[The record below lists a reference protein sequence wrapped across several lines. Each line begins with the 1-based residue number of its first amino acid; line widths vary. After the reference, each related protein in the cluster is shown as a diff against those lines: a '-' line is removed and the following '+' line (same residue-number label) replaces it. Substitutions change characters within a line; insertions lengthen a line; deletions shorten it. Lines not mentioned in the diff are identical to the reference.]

1 MFCHFLLYNKVT
13 QSYKNMM
20 FDASDNANE
29 NFYVKIKNKKVNTWH
44 YSVNKKR
51 KEGMVTVSVL
61 LKCLF

>member
-1 MFCHFLLYNKVT
+1 
-13 QSYKNMM
+13 M

>member
-1 MFCHFLLYNKVT
+1 
-13 QSYKNMM
+13 M

-61 LKCLF
+61 LKCLFLNFLKFKLKQIKSQKL